1 MPSADL
7 PTMWQ
12 FGLSP
17 IARKLG
23 SRRPMPM
30 RLSRI
35 ENRWFV
41 TALVAPAVSF
51 LYGAFIPGPH
61 GWWLLI
67 ALGWCVAGIILHLL
81 ARGIL
86 GRLQP

>member
-1 MPSADL
+1 MSV
-7 PTMWQ
+7 
-12 FGLSP
+12 
-17 IARKLG
+17 
-23 SRRPMPM
+23 
-30 RLSRI
+30 I
-35 ENRWFV
+35 ENERIKLTATALNNIGVATFV

-67 ALGWCVAGIILHLL
+67 ALGWCAAGIVLHFL